1 MSRLTD
7 LADVLRA
14 AGVPVVEVE
23 GWQTR
28 GRGGDGGQYQPGR
41 PNHVMVHHTAGASG
55 ASAASEVN
63 YMVNVS
69 DVAPVANLYIA
80 RDKDN
85 AAVWIMAAGPTNTN
99 GKGSAPWD
107 PKTKNDDMN
116 RMAIGI
122 EIGNNGLG
130 EPYGNKQQETLVAVC
145 AALCETYS
153 IPVDHVRSHAE
164 YSPGRKI
171 DPAGPSRWATSGTWP
186 MDAFRETI
194 AGALGTTPPAD
205 SPDRIKAEPG
215 DGGWSLM
222 RKLGIDPTNAQAARE
237 FYDRNYIVYD
247 GVWIYKPE

>member
-14 AGVPVVEVE
+14 AGVPVVEVD

-41 PNHVMVHHTAGASG
+41 PNHVMVHHTAGNGSAS
-55 ASAASEVN
+55 SEVN

-69 DVAPVANLYIA
+69 DVSPVSNLFIA

-107 PKTKNDDMN
+107 PNTKNDDMN

-122 EIGNNGLG
+122 EIGNNGVG
-130 EPYGNKQQETLVAVC
+130 EPYGVKQQETLIATC
-145 AALCETYS
+145 AALCEAYS
-153 IPVDHVRSHAE
+153 IPVAHCRSHA
-164 YSPGRKI
+164 SDSRSK
-171 DPAGPSRWATSGTWP
+171 GP
-186 MDAFRETI
+186 
-194 AGALGTTPPAD
+194 
-205 SPDRIKAEPG
+205 
-215 DGGWSLM
+215 
-222 RKLGIDPTNAQAARE
+222 
-237 FYDRNYIVYD
+237 
-247 GVWIYKPE
+247 

>member
-55 ASAASEVN
+55 ASASSEVN

-69 DVAPVANLYIA
+69 DVAPVSNLYIS

-107 PKTKNDDMN
+107 PATKTDDMN

-122 EIGNNGLG
+122 ELGNNGVG
-130 EPYGNKQQETLVAVC
+130 EPYGTKQQETLIAVC
-145 AALCETYS
+145 AALCEAYS
-153 IPVDHVRSHAE
+153 IPVGHVRSHAE
-164 YSPGRKI
+164 WSPGRKI
-171 DPAGPSRWATSGTWP
+171 DPAGPSQWATSGTWP

-194 AGALGTTPPAD
+194 AGALGTTPPPA
-205 SPDRIKAEPG
+205 SPDRVKAVPG
-215 DGGWSLM
+215 DGGYSLM
-222 RKLGIDPTNAQAARE
+222 RKLGIDPTDHKAARD
-237 FYDRNYIVYD
+237 FYDRNFVVYSD
-247 GVWIYKPE
+247 IWVYKP

>member
-28 GRGGDGGQYQPGR
+28 GRGGDGGQYQAGR
-41 PNHVMVHHTAGASG
+41 PNHVMVHHTAGAQG

-69 DVAPVANLYIA
+69 DVAPVTNLYIA
-80 RDKDN
+80 RDKDD
-85 AAVWIMAAGPTNTN
+85 AAVWICAAGPTNTN

-107 PKTKNDDMN
+107 PATKNDDMN

-122 EIGNNGLG
+122 EIGNNGVG
-130 EPYGNKQQETLVAVC
+130 EPYGAKQQETLIAAC
-145 AALCETYS
+145 AALCEAYS

-164 YSPGRKI
+164 YAPGRKI
-171 DPAGPSRWATSGTWP
+171 DPAGPSQWAASGTWP
-186 MDAFRETI
+186 MEAFRATI
-194 AGALGTTPPAD
+194 ADATGSPAPET
-205 SPDRIKAEPG
+205 PDRIKAEPG

-222 RKLGIDPTNAQAARE
+222 RKLGIDPADAKAARD
-237 FYDRNYIVYD
+237 FYDRNYIVYPD
-247 GVWIYKPE
+247 VWIYRP